1 MLQPDSRVQQS
12 NTNLLQ
18 GEQIFVEKEVQD
30 VEQHASHQ
38 PDRER
43 TVIGKQGVQRS
54 LHRPAL
60 KQKLKN
66 FGLGLLFLAPS
77 LLLFFIF
84 TYFPLFR
91 ALFLSLNIT
100 NELGD
105 PVKFVGLR
113 YYATILNLDRSSD
126 EYVQSLITSFQFVGA
141 VVILQIICGLLLA
154 WLAMARVRGIGIFRL
169 LYTISI
175 AVSLASSSVIWS
187 VIFDPSTNVTTWLTG
202 LLNLP
207 QPGLLNNASTAL
219 IAVII
224 ASVWSG
230 LGFNFVILLA
240 GMQAI
245 PEELYESAALDGAG
259 GWNKFLSI
267 TLPLLTPIL
276 LFLLV
281 VNTIGSFQAF
291 TQFSVLAHGPG
302 PNNST
307 NVFVYAIYQS
317 FWIDHRYGFASAMS
331 MLLFLLLLILSAIQ
345 FFALGKRVHY
355 S

>member
-1 MLQPDSRVQQS
+1 MLQPNPHVHGSDAP
-12 NTNLLQ
+12 LEH
-18 GEQIFVEKEVQD
+18 GELIQVEEEVD
-30 VEQHASHQ
+30 KVEQHSSQ
-38 PDRER
+38 PAKEGAA
-43 TVIGKQGVQRS
+43 TGKQVAQPGLR
-54 LHRPAL
+54 RTRL
-60 KQKLKN
+60 KKKLRN
-66 FGLGLLFLAPS
+66 FGLGVLFLAPA
-77 LLLFFIF
+77 LLVFAIF

-91 ALFLSLNIT
+91 AFWLSLNIT

-105 PVKFVGLR
+105 PVRFVGLR
-113 YYATILNLDRSSD
+113 YYANVLNLDGISD
-126 EYVQSLITSFQFVGA
+126 EYVQSLLTSFKFVSA
-141 VVILQIICGLLLA
+141 VVILQIMCGLALA
-154 WLAMARVRGIGIFRL
+154 SLAMAKVQGIGIFRL
-169 LYTISI
+169 LYTISL

-187 VIFDPSTNVTTWLTG
+187 IIFDPSTNVTTWLTD
-202 LLNLP
+202 LLRLP

-219 IAVII
+219 TAVII

-230 LGFNFVILLA
+230 LGFNFVITLA

-259 GWNKFLSI
+259 GWNKFIYI
-267 TLPLLTPIL
+267 TLPMLTPIL

-291 TQFSVLAHGPG
+291 TQFNVLEQGPG

-331 MLLFLLLLILSAIQ
+331 IILFLILLILSAIQ
-345 FFALGKRVHY
+345 FFAVGKRVHY
-355 S
+355 R